1 MTLAFVFPGQG
12 SQSVGMLAELA
23 DTQSTVQS
31 TFAEAS
37 DTLGY
42 DLWQLVQDGP
52 ETELNK
58 TTRTQPALLAS
69 SVATWRVWNEMCQ
82 KEMYQVQP
90 IVMAGHSLGEY
101 SALVCSGAIG
111 FTDAIRL
118 VADRGAVMQ
127 DAVAEGTGSMA
138 AVLGLDEHQLEEV
151 CQQAAQ
157 GQTVSAA
164 NFNSPGQIVIAG
176 HKKAVERAVKLAKE
190 AGAKRSIVLPVSV
203 PSHCPLM
210 EKAADQFTARL
221 NSVEFKQPG
230 ISVLHNVDAANRQN
244 VGDIKLALQQQLCQP
259 VRWVK
264 TVQEMVNKNVNT
276 IIECGPG
283 KVLSGLIK
291 RIDRSLK
298 VLPIYDPES
307 LEKALGELTV
317 TDEDKK

>member
-1 MTLAFVFPGQG
+1 MTVAFVFPGQG

-23 DTQSTVQS
+23 VAHTAVQS

-52 ETELNK
+52 VTELNK

-69 SVATWRVWNEMCQ
+69 SVATWRVWNEVCQ
-82 KEMYQVQP
+82 TQP

-101 SALVCSGAIG
+101 SALVCSGAIT

-118 VADRGAVMQ
+118 VADRGAYMQ
-127 DAVAEGTGSMA
+127 DAVAEGIGSMA
-138 AVLGLDEHQLEEV
+138 AVLGLDESQVEKV

-157 GQTVSAA
+157 GQKISAA

-176 HKKAVERAVKLAKE
+176 HRKAVERAVELAKE

-203 PSHCPLM
+203 PSHCVLM
-210 EKAADQFTARL
+210 KKAADQFAARL

-244 VGDIKLALQQQLCQP
+244 VGGIKLALQQQLCQP
-259 VRWVK
+259 VQWVK
-264 TVQEMVNKNVNT
+264 TIQEMVNKNVNT

-283 KVLSGLIK
+283 KVLSSLIK

-298 VLPIYDPES
+298 VLPVYDPES
-307 LEKALGELTV
+307 LGKALGELTD

>member
-1 MTLAFVFPGQG
+1 MTVAFVFPGQG

-23 DTQSTVQS
+23 VAHTAVQS

-52 ETELNK
+52 VTELNK

-69 SVATWRVWNEMCQ
+69 SVATWRVWNEVCQ
-82 KEMYQVQP
+82 TQP

-101 SALVCSGAIG
+101 SALVCSGAIT

-118 VADRGAVMQ
+118 VADRGAYMQ
-127 DAVAEGTGSMA
+127 DAVAEGIGSMA
-138 AVLGLDEHQLEEV
+138 AVLGLDESQVEKV
-151 CQQAAQ
+151 CQQAEQ
-157 GQTVSAA
+157 GQKVSAA

-176 HKKAVERAVKLAKE
+176 HRKAVERAVELAKE

-203 PSHCPLM
+203 PSHCVLM
-210 EKAADQFTARL
+210 KKAADQFAARL

-244 VGDIKLALQQQLCQP
+244 VGGIKQALQQQLCQP
-259 VRWVK
+259 VQWVK
-264 TVQEMVNKNVNT
+264 TIQKMVNKNVNT

-298 VLPIYDPES
+298 VLPVYDPGS
-307 LEKALGELTV
+307 LEKALGELT
-317 TDEDKK
+317 DIDDGKK